1 MVQGCTSIV
10 GKSDKEGKK
19 GERKKGGRQCKNF
32 TPAQTKNEGRGMWVR
47 AVIGSVKAVANRQVN
62 S

>member
-32 TPAQTKNEGRGMWVR
+32 TPAQTKKRGKGDVGK
-47 AVIGSVKAVANRQVN
+47 GSDWKCQSSRKQAG
-62 S
+62 

>member
-1 MVQGCTSIV
+1 MTR
-10 GKSDKEGKK
+10 KERRGN
-19 GERKKGGRQCKNF
+19 ERKVAGNVKILHPHKQ
-32 TPAQTKNEGRGMWVR
+32 KNEGRGMWVR